1 MSTAEKPTP
10 DTIFA
15 DTAINLGTVPEQAER
30 LTRDFFRWVRTDSL
44 GVLIGIGLAFAL
56 YAGLVLARGWARRRL
71 EHRAPDGSWS
81 WVLLKVLART
91 RSYFLG
97 TMALFIFTR
106 LLGAPHSWN
115 SLITVL
121 FTIGAVV
128 QGAFWVRELLTSL
141 LERRLLA
148 SGDDPSLS
156 SAVGVVTVIIN
167 VVVWGIAS
175 IILLDNLGVNVT
187 ALVAGLGIG
196 GIAIGLAAQ
205 GIFADLF
212 SALAILL
219 DQPFRR
225 GDAIQVG
232 DATGVSGTVE
242 HIGLKT
248 TRIRALS
255 GEIVVMSNANL
266 LNQQIHNFAAF
277 QERRVMI
284 LLEVIYQTDP
294 ALLERIPAELEK
306 IVDAIP
312 DCRFDRANFTTF
324 APSGIDFELIFFVL
338 KPDAATMFATRQ
350 KVAFAIN
357 RRFRELD
364 IDFAFPTQVS
374 LLAGPDGK
382 IVPPAPETHPVAKKK
397 QGAASS

>member
-1 MSTAEKPTP
+1 MPDAPKTSP
-10 DTIFA
+10 DTVFA
-15 DTAINLGTVPEQAER
+15 DTAVNLGTVPRQAER
-30 LTRDFFRWVRTDSL
+30 LTRDFFHWVQTDSL
-44 GVLIGIGLAFAL
+44 GVLIGIGLSIAL
-56 YAGLVLARGWARRRL
+56 YALLVLARSWARRKL
-71 EHRAPDGSWS
+71 EHRPADGSWS

-141 LERRLLA
+141 MERRLLA

-225 GDAIQVG
+225 GDSIQVG
-232 DATGVSGTVE
+232 DSTGVSGTVE

-277 QERRVMI
+277 QERRVVI

-294 ALLERIPAELEK
+294 TLLERIPAELQK
-306 IVDAIP
+306 IVDSVP

-357 RRFRELD
+357 RRFRELE
-364 IDFAFPTQVS
+364 IGFAFPTQVS
-374 LLAGPDGK
+374 LLAGPDGR

-397 QGAASS
+397 QRAASS